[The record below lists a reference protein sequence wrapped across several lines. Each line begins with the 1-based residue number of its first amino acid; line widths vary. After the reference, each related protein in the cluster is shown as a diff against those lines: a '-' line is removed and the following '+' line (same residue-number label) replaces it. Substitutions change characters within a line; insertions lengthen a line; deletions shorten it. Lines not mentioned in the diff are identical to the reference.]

1 MSTENMTGGN
11 IVTTCAALPLDGF
24 KSCFT
29 AKTTIDDSPEHQ
41 RLVDRAVARAKE
53 GDEDAIR
60 FLYVTFSDNVYG
72 YVRSILRD
80 DHDAEDVTQH
90 VFAKLMTVIVK
101 YDQRSVPFLGWLL
114 RLAHNAAID
123 HLRSRRAVPAA
134 EIFGADTRADDASA
148 ERTATLQE
156 ALATL
161 PADQRSV
168 VVMRHLCGLTPGEI
182 AAQIGRSESSVHGL
196 HHRGR
201 RALQAELQRL
211 DSAPSIAGALT
222 FA

>member
-1 MSTENMTGGN
+1 M
-11 IVTTCAALPLDGF
+11 TTCTALPLDDF

-29 AKTTIDDSPEHQ
+29 AKTTVDDSPEHQ

-60 FLYVTFSDNVYG
+60 FLYVTFSGNVYG

-90 VFAKLMTVIVK
+90 VFAKLMTVLVR
-101 YDQRSVPFLGWLL
+101 YDRRGVPFSGWLL

-123 HLRSRRAVPAA
+123 QLRSRRATPVD
-134 EIFGADTRADDASA
+134 EVRGSEETDSADRLGECSQSLREAF
-148 ERTATLQE
+148 E
-156 ALATL
+156 AL
-161 PADQRSV
+161 PEEQRD
-168 VVMRHLCGLTPGEI
+168 VVMLRHVIGLSPGEI
-182 AAQIGRSESSVHGL
+182 ATRLGRSESSIHGL

-201 RALQAELQRL
+201 RTLQDELRRRG
-211 DSAPSIAGALT
+211 SAPSVAVAG
-222 FA
+222 